1 MSLGDSTKSYNESGV
16 FLQAYVNQELKK
28 LSWDVVMEHP
38 VVVAPFRKNPKV
50 LYHQREP
57 VREVNPE
64 RFVQALHDSQNSFEL
79 SERSIDVVGG
89 RMLDGE
95 RALKLCIECKKLNP
109 KYTEWCFF
117 DQQKS
122 KRKLNVITK
131 SRDNAGIVNLFH
143 VPKTTK
149 YGNEIFLYLH
159 NRFGEND
166 FVPKTFADFAIAMT
180 NEKIHGD
187 YYKTEKTVVDMA
199 CRQIIEGTYGLT
211 IEVLISQILAGNSY
225 DYGRT
230 DIFIPIIV
238 TNAKLKFCEF
248 DPEKINPKTGH
259 LTEEPK
265 YEDIDS
271 IIYEYNSPKTVQYPE
286 PLFGSLKPELRK
298 ATAKWDVLI
307 MSPHGFTEFLEGT
320 EKLWGPVKYL

>member
-16 FLQAYVNQELKK
+16 FLQAHVNQELKK
-28 LSWDVVMEHP
+28 LSWDVIMEHP
-38 VVVAPFRKNPKV
+38 VVVAPFRKNPRI

-57 VREVNPE
+57 VREVDPE

-79 SERSIDVVGG
+79 SERSIDVVGA
-89 RMLDGE
+89 RMLDE
-95 RALKLCIECKKLNP
+95 KRALKLSIECKKLNP

-117 DQQKS
+117 NQQKS
-122 KRKLNVITK
+122 SRRLNVIMK
-131 SRDNAGIVNLFH
+131 SIDNAGIVNLFQ
-143 VPKTTK
+143 VPETTR
-149 YGNEIFLYLH
+149 YGNKIFMFLFD
-159 NRFGEND
+159 RFGDND

-211 IEVLISQILAGNSY
+211 LEVLVSQILSGSLY
-225 DYGRT
+225 DYERT

-238 TNAKLKFCEF
+238 TNAKLKFCDF
-248 DPEKINPKTGH
+248 DPEKIDPKTGH

-265 YEDIDS
+265 YEEIDS

-286 PLFGSLKPELRK
+286 PLFSSLKPELRK
-298 ATAKWDVLI
+298 ATAKWHVLI
-307 MSPHGFTEFLEGT
+307 MSPHGFTEFLKGT
-320 EKLWGPVKYL
+320 EKLWGSVRIL